1 MPNLS
6 HWTTNVN
13 FCRFGQLK
21 ERIKNVRRTRGA
33 HLMKT
38 LTRRQIL
45 AGAAATAA
53 CAALPAAAIGESFIE
68 TVTDGG
74 LLTGDAALAVTLRKF
89 SMDDLAMKLA
99 AEGQVFFRIGT
110 ERLVALLD
118 GKRELSVMRLD

>member
-1 MPNLS
+1 MP
-6 HWTTNVN
+6 
-13 FCRFGQLK
+13 
-21 ERIKNVRRTRGA
+21 
-33 HLMKT
+33 T

-99 AEGQVFFRIGT
+99 AEGQVFFRIGA

>member
-1 MPNLS
+1 MP
-6 HWTTNVN
+6 
-13 FCRFGQLK
+13 
-21 ERIKNVRRTRGA
+21 
-33 HLMKT
+33 T

-53 CAALPAAAIGESFIE
+53 CAAMPAAAIGEYFIE
-68 TVTDGG
+68 TVTDGV

-89 SMDDLAMKLA
+89 SMDDLVTKLA
-99 AEGQVFFRIGT
+99 IDGQVFFRIGT